1 MLTKVD
7 EFLVHQT
14 TDTFAAVL
22 SEDKHWNDG
31 HYICLCDAGGNVQL
45 VSTVRLY
52 QNNDVLDGFVCIR
65 HGSKQHNFRV
75 SRRLRP
81 QIDHYGAGP
90 LRIELVEP
98 MNAVRL
104 VLEDS
109 AFGIA
114 CDVVCYSVG
123 APDRWPPH
131 P

>member
-7 EFLVHQT
+7 EFPVHQT

-22 SEDKHWNDG
+22 SGDKHWNDG
-31 HYICLCDAGGNVQL
+31 HYICLCDASGNVQL

-65 HGSKQHNFRV
+65 HGSRQHNFRV

-98 MNAVRL
+98 MKAIAWCSRTMPSGSPAMSFVTRL
-104 VLEDS
+104 ASRFTD
-109 AFGIA
+109 
-114 CDVVCYSVG
+114 
-123 APDRWPPH
+123 H
-131 P
+131 